1 MKKRL
6 TARILFAIVLGATL
20 STTMAGP
27 WHAASPNT
35 YGWRLMTPEEREE
48 HQRRMRSFTSYEE
61 CKAYQTEHHALMAER
76 ARQAGVQLKPH
87 ADSGCERLRAQG
99 RFQ

>member
-1 MKKRL
+1 
-6 TARILFAIVLGATL
+6 
-20 STTMAGP
+20 AGP
-27 WHAASPNT
+27 WHAAPPNT
-35 YGWRLMTPEEREE
+35 YGWQLMTPEEREE

-76 ARQAGVQLKPH
+76 ARQAGVQLRPH